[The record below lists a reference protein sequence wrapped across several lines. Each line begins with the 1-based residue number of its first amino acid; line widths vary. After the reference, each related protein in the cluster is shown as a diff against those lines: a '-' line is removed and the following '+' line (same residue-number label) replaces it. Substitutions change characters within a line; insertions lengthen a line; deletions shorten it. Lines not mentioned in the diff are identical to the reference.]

1 MLSEKLRAGWNS
13 QYAEVKKMLSG
24 KLRDGWKPSERR
36 VKDGLK
42 QRKIDSSEKRK
53 YHGVKQKI
61 IRFEMSDYIYM
72 SLVMIC
78 VTLTLIYLF
87 NRTKNKR

>member
-36 VKDGLK
+36 VKEGLK
-42 QRKIDSSEKRK
+42 QRRIDSSEKRIN
-53 YHGVKQKI
+53 HELKQKI
-61 IRFEMSDYIYM
+61 IRFEMYDYIYM
-72 SLVMIC
+72 SFVMIC
-78 VTLTLIYLF
+78 GTLTFIYLYY
-87 NRTKNKR
+87 RTKNKR